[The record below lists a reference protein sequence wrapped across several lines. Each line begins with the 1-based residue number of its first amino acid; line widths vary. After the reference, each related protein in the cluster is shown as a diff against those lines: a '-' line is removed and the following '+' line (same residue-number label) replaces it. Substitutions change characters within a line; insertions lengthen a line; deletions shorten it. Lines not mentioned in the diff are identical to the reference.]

1 MGGRKAVSARLIAG
15 VGCRRDCPAETIV
28 AVVRFACGDRTV
40 HALACPAWKAAAIG
54 VRTAAERLGIALLAV
69 ERDALAAVQDRCVTR
84 SAHAEAAVGIASVA
98 EGCALAAGGAG
109 ARLLVPRVT
118 GNGATCAIA
127 EAPSS

>member
-1 MGGRKAVSARLIAG
+1 MSAQLIAG

-28 AVVRFACGDRTV
+28 AVVRLACGDRPV
-40 HALACPAWKAAAIG
+40 DALACPAWKVSAVG
-54 VRTAAERLGIALLAV
+54 LRTAAELLGIALLPI

-118 GNGATCAIA
+118 GNGATCALA
-127 EAPSS
+127 EVPLS